1 MPAVA
6 GPQWSERSIGRAIFE
21 QAFTRKHVVLLP
33 NSYFTGYE
41 TDLLIVRSDLRLVD
55 IEIKRSRS
63 DFRADQYKDK
73 WWKYGPYVPC
83 PEGRMEKWGLTH
95 PRMVPSKISRE
106 WPVKIWKHYYALPA
120 EIWTPELEAEV
131 SQKSGIMLLSERY
144 SDEQIRHHSWEQSV
158 NLKIY
163 RQAKPNRDA
172 KPIDAGSA
180 IEIAKLCNARMWSA
194 LGE

>member
-1 MPAVA
+1 
-6 GPQWSERSIGRAIFE
+6 
-21 QAFTRKHVVLLP
+21 
-33 NSYFTGYE
+33 
-41 TDLLIVRSDLRLVD
+41 
-55 IEIKRSRS
+55 
-63 DFRADQYKDK
+63 
-73 WWKYGPYVPC
+73 
-83 PEGRMEKWGLTH
+83 
-95 PRMVPSKISRE
+95 
-106 WPVKIWKHYYALPA
+106 VKIWKHYYALPA